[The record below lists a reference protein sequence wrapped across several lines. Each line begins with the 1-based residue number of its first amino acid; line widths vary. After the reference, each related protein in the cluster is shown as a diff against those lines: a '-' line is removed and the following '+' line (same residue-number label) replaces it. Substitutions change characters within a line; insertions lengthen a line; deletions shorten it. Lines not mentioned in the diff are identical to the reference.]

1 MWKPNNRGRRTTCL
15 PYLDA
20 PGSTVPAINR
30 PNVHRLLNLAL
41 NKTGGD
47 WDNEAPARL
56 LAELRD
62 DDTADESLTG
72 FPDDEI
78 TRLLESLEDESSP
91 VPVPCDE
98 IDYRVMI
105 DCVDGEHQLELLEWL
120 AREGLT
126 CRALV

>member
-1 MWKPNNRGRRTTCL
+1 MVVETRKENALDRFVTKTRELFAREPE
-15 PYLDA
+15 LDA
-20 PGSTVPAINR
+20 RWT
-30 PNVHRLLNLAL
+30 AL
-41 NKTGGD
+41 T
-47 WDNEAPARL
+47 PILARL

-62 DDTADESLTG
+62 DETADESLTG

-91 VPVPCDE
+91 VAVPCEE

-105 DCVDGEHQLELLEWL
+105 NCVDGEHQLELLEWL